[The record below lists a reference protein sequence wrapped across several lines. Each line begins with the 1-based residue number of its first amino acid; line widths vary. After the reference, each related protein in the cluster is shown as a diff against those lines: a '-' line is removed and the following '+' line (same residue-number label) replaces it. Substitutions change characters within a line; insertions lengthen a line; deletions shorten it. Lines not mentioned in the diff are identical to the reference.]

1 MGFNFIEMGIYY
13 GDVHYGLRVSKKV
26 VIDGDTFLEPVY
38 ELLFDESREDVLT
51 KVSNVY
57 SKLSDPPEFTT
68 RSPLSIV
75 SGIPEFTTRSPL
87 SIVSGIPEYRYE
99 LLVDIFTTYDGISSY
114 RGWQVITVE
123 QMNEFIGGMYK
134 IQRG

>member
-1 MGFNFIEMGIYY
+1 MSFFTEMVWYDYVSMDLNVYMVFNFIEMGIYY
-13 GDVHYGLRVSKKV
+13 GDAHYGLRISKKV

-51 KVSNVY
+51 KVSNAY
-57 SKLSDPPEFTT
+57 SKLSEPQ
-68 RSPLSIV
+68 
-75 SGIPEFTTRSPL
+75 
-87 SIVSGIPEYRYE
+87 EYRYE

-114 RGWQVITVE
+114 RGWQVITEE
-123 QMNEFIGGMYK
+123 QMTEFVSGNKK